1 MWEAQGLWPSVWG
14 PAVVGKAGR
23 ENVNFGCAEAE
34 RGERRRSRIM
44 KVLKCFVDRFL
55 LIPKVL

>member
-1 MWEAQGLWPSVWG
+1 MWKARALWPSVWG